1 MAKKIMTLRQYIKN
15 PSGTGASFAGNRTA
29 LTSMYSLKFFKV
41 LVDYNNKIE
50 YSAIKDKQG
59 NFWCIMKIPSENIP
73 KFFYDVIYKFSPA
86 KAGDDNA
93 TKLEDYKVQFFSN
106 DPAFTFTFSYAYHK
120 NGLTIPELEKKYSS
134 EAISDKPKTTNPNL
148 VVNYAKI
155 LYFGYLTI
163 KKYKLTEK
171 YKYKD
176 GTVNLKEITSAEDK
190 IAERIK
196 QQKKYGTKTKR
207 TTSKSTGKST
217 ARGDRGSSKT
227 IGNTKRVG
235 VSKASRSIS
244 NTRVT
249 KTSKRK

>member
-148 VVNYAKI
+148 VVNYVKI

-163 KKYKLTEK
+163 KKYKLIEK
-171 YKYKD
+171 DKYKD

>member
-73 KFFYDVIYKFSPA
+73 RFFYDVIYKFSPV
-86 KAGDDNA
+86 KAGDEHD

-106 DPAFTFTFSYAYHK
+106 DPAFTYTFSYAYHK

-148 VVNYAKI
+148 VINYAKI

-163 KKYKLTEK
+163 NKYKLTDK
-171 YKYKD
+171 GKYKD
-176 GTVNLKEITSAEDK
+176 
-190 IAERIK
+190 
-196 QQKKYGTKTKR
+196 GTKTKR
-207 TTSKSTGKST
+207 TTSKTTGKST

-235 VSKASRSIS
+235 ISKASKSIRS
-244 NTRVT
+244 T
-249 KTSKRK
+249 KSTGYVKRK

>member
-1 MAKKIMTLRQYIKN
+1 MTLRQYIKN

-148 VVNYAKI
+148 VVNYAMI

-163 KKYKLTEK
+163 NNYKLTEK
-171 YKYKD
+171 DKYKD

>member
-50 YSAIKDKQG
+50 YTAIKDKQG

-73 KFFYDVIYKFSPA
+73 RFFYDVIYKFSPV
-86 KAGDDNA
+86 KAGDEHD

-106 DPAFTFTFSYAYHK
+106 DPAFTYTFSYAYHK
-120 NGLTIPELEKKYSS
+120 NGLTIPELEKKYSA

-148 VVNYAKI
+148 VINYAKI

-163 KKYKLTEK
+163 NKYKLTDK
-171 YKYKD
+171 GKYKD
-176 GTVNLKEITSAEDK
+176 GTVNLKEITDAETK
-190 IAERIK
+190 IAERVK

-207 TTSKSTGKST
+207 TTSKTTGKST

-235 VSKASRSIS
+235 ISKVSKSIRS
-244 NTRVT
+244 T
-249 KTSKRK
+249 KSTGSVKRK

>member
-15 PSGTGASFAGNRTA
+15 PSGTGSSFAGNRNA
-29 LTSMYSLKFFKV
+29 LTSMYSLKFFKI

-86 KAGDDNA
+86 KAGDEHD

-106 DPAFTFTFSYAYHK
+106 DPAFAFTFSYAYHK

-148 VVNYAKI
+148 VINYAKI
-155 LYFGYLTI
+155 LYFGYLAI

-171 YKYKD
+171 DKYKD
-176 GTVNLKEITSAEDK
+176 GTVNFKEIACTEDK

-207 TTSKSTGKST
+207 TVTKTTGKST

-235 VSKASRSIS
+235 VSKASKSIG